1 MDQKEKSNIRIG
13 RRALDSVLSVDT
25 FEQEFLVEISIET
38 SGLCLSRT
46 EMENFRGHIRQRVEE
61 TFSRIKRRITHVSVH
76 LADVNG
82 PRGGY
87 DKHCMVKVSLGG
99 ATAALAQG
107 SDRNLFALV
116 NRVSVCAAQVTLKRL
131 KRRLGNAT
139 VRTMSDTSADTHR
152 DA

>member
-1 MDQKEKSNIRIG
+1 M
-13 RRALDSVLSVDT
+13 
-25 FEQEFLVEISIET
+25 EISIET
-38 SGLCLSRT
+38 SGLRLSIT
-46 EMENFRGHIRQRVEE
+46 EMEIFRGRISQSVEE
-61 TFSRIKRRITHVSVH
+61 TFALVRRRITRVSVH

-107 SDRNLFALV
+107 CDRNLFALV

-131 KRRLGNAT
+131 KRRPGCAMIRN
-139 VRTMSDTSADTHR
+139 MSDMSADTHL
-152 DA
+152 AA

>member
-1 MDQKEKSNIRIG
+1 
-13 RRALDSVLSVDT
+13 
-25 FEQEFLVEISIET
+25 VEISIET
-38 SGLCLSRT
+38 SGLRLSRT

-61 TFSRIKRRITHVSVH
+61 TFSRIGRRITRVSVH

-107 SDRNLFALV
+107 CDRNMFALV

-131 KRRLGNAT
+131 KRRPASAT
-139 VRTMSDTSADTHR
+139 LRNMSDMSVDTQ
-152 DA
+152 AAA

>member
-1 MDQKEKSNIRIG
+1 LWKSASRHRVFVCPEPRWRTFAGIFASVWT
-13 RRALDSVLSVDT
+13 RRFHVSNGAL
-25 FEQEFLVEISIET
+25 
-38 SGLCLSRT
+38 
-46 EMENFRGHIRQRVEE
+46 HA
-61 TFSRIKRRITHVSVH
+61 SVH